1 MKKLLFV
8 GHTYHQKTKSSIFIL
23 EMLRS
28 TYDVTEHYMDPA
40 ASFKYESFNSLLNK
54 EFDILVVWQIMPVI
68 SSIRKI
74 ISWKYSVFF
83 PMYDH
88 YIGHHGLYLDIWKE
102 YRDFVIISFSRTL
115 YNELNKSGFDVQ
127 YIQYFP
133 NPSNIKDWGEED
145 ALFFWQRLSILNLD
159 TVARALQNFTIK
171 KIHRHKVPD
180 PGHSTLP
187 ISSYVQKN
195 PTFYHDITFSES
207 TWFSEKEEMIGTI
220 ERASL
225 YMAPR
230 HFEGIGMSFLEA
242 MAHGRCVISPDNPTM
257 NEYITHGINGLLYQ
271 WDEYAYN
278 HCKSAVEA
286 SSLSIRQIQENAYKT
301 IVEGYEK
308 WNKDKFAILDWL
320 GRDARPNNER
330 MARSSVLYGWEDWPI
345 EQQPWPVSAELQS
358 NLIDKKCSEEKNS
371 HKIIDVSVI
380 TVVYN
385 IIKDG
390 RREMFLQCLESV
402 QMQKGVNVEHIIV
415 DGASADGTLDLVKS
429 FVNSSH
435 ELRIFS
441 SKDQGIYEA
450 MNRGIALSRGKYVVF
465 LNSDDFYHSSE
476 GLRISVDQLQKT
488 QCSFSFAPVKIIDD
502 TLPCN
507 PHVAPTK
514 YLNEV
519 FLHSVFSH
527 QSVLVLREL
536 MIKMH
541 GFDMSYRSA
550 ADYDF
555 ILRMI
560 FEGYRGC
567 YVNQSFVSYRMI
579 GVSST
584 NLSLSGYETALV
596 YKRLFNRFANAHL
609 TTEEAYRIH
618 RDRIFPQ
625 DDSTL
630 ELRLMKFSANTFVGV
645 PSEENHNPK
654 GYMVEI
660 RYILKQLCRFRFKQL
675 IYFFIIHFSSYFD
688 RTWYLKNNKDVL
700 QSSIPPAAHYLE
712 YGWREGRNPSLKF
725 STSSYLNKNPD
736 VKNMNICP
744 LVHWR
749 IKGKKEKRSL

>member
-1 MKKLLFV
+1 
-8 GHTYHQKTKSSIFIL
+8 
-23 EMLRS
+23 
-28 TYDVTEHYMDPA
+28 MDPA
-40 ASFKYESFNSLLNK
+40 VSFKYESFYSLSNK
-54 EFDILVVWQIMPVI
+54 EFEVLVVWQIMPII

-74 ISWKYSVFF
+74 ISWKHSVFF

-102 YRDFVIISFSRTL
+102 YREFVIISFSQTL
-115 YNELNKSGFDVQ
+115 YKELKKNGFDVQ

-133 NPSNIKDWGEED
+133 KPANIKEWGEED

-159 TVARALQNFTIK
+159 TVTTALQNFTIK
-171 KIHRHKVPD
+171 KIHWHKVLD
-180 PGHSTLP
+180 PGHSTSP
-187 ISSYVQKN
+187 VSSYIKRN
-195 PTFYHDITFSES
+195 PTFYHDIAFLES
-207 TWFSEKEEMIGTI
+207 TWFNEKEKMMHQI
-220 ERASL
+220 EHASL

-230 HFEGIGMSFLEA
+230 HLEGIGMSFLEA

-257 NEYITHGINGLLYQ
+257 NEYIIHGTNGLLYQ
-271 WDEYAYN
+271 WDEHAYT
-278 HCKSAVEA
+278 HCKSAIEA
-286 SSLSIRQIQENAYKT
+286 TSLSIRQIQENAYKT

-308 WNKDKFAILDWL
+308 WNKDKYVILDWL
-320 GRDARPNNER
+320 ERDAQIDKEKMTRC
-330 MARSSVLYGWEDWPI
+330 SVLHGWEDWPI
-345 EQQPWPVSAELQS
+345 EQQLWPVFAELER
-358 NLIDKKCSEEKNS
+358 NVIEKKCRDQEITSKN
-371 HKIIDVSVI
+371 IDVSVI

-385 IIKDG
+385 IVKDG

-402 QMQKGVNVEHIIV
+402 QSQIGVNIEHIIV
-415 DGASADGTLDLVKS
+415 DGASDDGTLNLVKS
-429 FVNSSH
+429 FVNTRH

-441 SKDQGIYEA
+441 SKDRGIYEA

-465 LNSDDFYHSSE
+465 LNSDDFYHSSA
-476 GLRISVDQLQKT
+476 GLRISVNQLQKT
-488 QCSFSFAPVKIIDD
+488 QCSFSFAPVKIIGD

-507 PHVAPTK
+507 PHIAPTK

-541 GFDMSYRSA
+541 GFDLSYRSA

-560 FEGYRGC
+560 FEGHRGC
-567 YVNQSFVSYRMI
+567 YVNQSFVSYRMT
-579 GVSST
+579 GLSST

-609 TTEEAYRIH
+609 TIEEAYRIH

-625 DDSTL
+625 DDPTL
-630 ELRLMKFSANTFVGV
+630 ELRLMQFFANTFVGI
-645 PSEENHNPK
+645 PREREYSPK
-654 GYMVEI
+654 GYAVEI
-660 RYILKQLCRFRFKQL
+660 RYILKQLCHFRFKRL
-675 IYFFIIHFSSYFD
+675 AFFFIIHFSSYFN

-725 STSSYLNKNPD
+725 STSSYLNNNPD
-736 VKNMNICP
+736 VKKMDICP

-749 IKGKKEKRSL
+749 IRGKKENRSL